1 MHRNEEDEEGRIK
14 AVHPLVHRGCGV

>member
-1 MHRNEEDEEGRIK
+1 MHRNEEVEERRIK